1 VTAPQIRRFP
11 AASDGLAPDPLAPA
25 ATPDWARSAAEW
37 PVGAAIA
44 AVVARTRVR
53 LGFALLGYMIA
64 VTLVITLVPFQ
75 FAMPSAIRIMWTG
88 TPFDIV
94 SNVLLFAPLGFLYR
108 LARGAEQK
116 DSFWRVL
123 LIGIACSAMI
133 ELAQLLEIE
142 RFTSPLDVATNG
154 LGAAIGA
161 WTYDRV
167 AQRLVAQ
174 EAGLV
179 GRLSLELPLMGLI
192 YLLLPLLWID
202 GLALGSDPAR
212 VWLTLLI
219 ALFGASILGALQ
231 RHHFGPKR
239 RVGAGTMAAATM
251 AWFAVGAFP
260 ALARAPLAVA
270 AIAVGIGAF
279 VWLRTRT
286 RDIVVPINRR
296 FEIPTLR
303 AAAPFYAAYLV
314 SLPLVSLHGGASPW
328 SVSLGLPSA
337 AATWQIVDIL
347 RLLESLAAFTL
358 LGFMLAELR
367 GRAEERVR
375 ATLRHAVMWG
385 AVVAAASEA
394 LHGFIP
400 GSSASLMLV
409 ALSTAAA
416 GYGAWLYVV
425 QRAHVKAVT
434 QQAKVRSA

>member
-1 VTAPQIRRFP
+1 MI
-11 AASDGLAPDPLAPA
+11 
-25 ATPDWARSAAEW
+25 
-37 PVGAAIA
+37 
-44 AVVARTRVR
+44 ARTRAR
-53 LGFALLGYMIA
+53 LGIALLGYMVA

-75 FAMPSAIRIMWTG
+75 FAMPSTIRIMWTG
-88 TPFDIV
+88 TAVDIV

-108 LARGAEQK
+108 LTRGTDRPE
-116 DSFWRVL
+116 SLWRVL
-123 LIGIACSAMI
+123 AFGIACSATI
-133 ELAQLLEIE
+133 EIVQLLEIE
-142 RFTSPLDVATNG
+142 RYTSPLDVVTNG

-161 WTYDRV
+161 WAYDRV
-167 AQRLVAQ
+167 ARRLVEQ

-202 GLALGSDPAR
+202 GLALGGDPAR

-219 ALFGASILGALQ
+219 ALFGASVLGALQ

-251 AWFAVGAFP
+251 GWFAVGAFP

-270 AIAVGIGAF
+270 AIAAGVGAF
-279 VWLRTRT
+279 VWLRTGT

-303 AAAPFYAAYLV
+303 AAAPFYAAYLI
-314 SLPLVSLHGGASPW
+314 SLPLISLHGGAAPW
-328 SVSLGLPSA
+328 RASLGLPSA

-375 ATLRHAVMWG
+375 ATLRHAVLWG
-385 AVVAAASEA
+385 AVLAAGSEA
-394 LHGFIP
+394 LHGFTP
-400 GSSASLMLV
+400 GSAASLTLV
-409 ALSTAAA
+409 VLSTAAA

-434 QQAKVRSA
+434 QKVRAGG